1 MAEVNYKEYSN
12 MSYED
17 QIKHIEDRIQR
28 ARDAK
33 SHVTENIRKLEEY
46 GEECNKQIETLLEMK
61 FNVIHQQRLSEIQEN
76 VFGK

>member
-17 QIKHIEDRIQR
+17 QINHIEDRIQR

>member
-1 MAEVNYKEYSN
+1 MNEVKFEEFTN
-12 MSYED
+12 MGYEE
-17 QIKHIEDRIQR
+17 QIKHVEDKIQR
-28 ARDAK
+28 VRDAK
-33 SHVTENIRKLEEY
+33 TQITEDIRKLEEY